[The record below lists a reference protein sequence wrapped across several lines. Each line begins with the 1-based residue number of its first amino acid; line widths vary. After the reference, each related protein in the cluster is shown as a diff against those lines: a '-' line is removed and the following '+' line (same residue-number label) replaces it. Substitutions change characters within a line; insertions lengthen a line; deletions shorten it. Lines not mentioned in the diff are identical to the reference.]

1 MLSRHPRLNGE
12 DVNGM
17 NAIRFQKNRLFSLIA
32 QNCRHGNAQ
41 IIAHPDAIKYH
52 HSSKLDRNASC
63 NNLFRASDL
72 ANVSI
77 CKRLSRLI
85 SKHHRSKFVPTS
97 ESHRDAKFKWC
108 FNLARSLTVTV
119 RALIIKGVS
128 PVLIVMTQK
137 SLFSQQSKPE
147 SKVHQID
154 PLVTESA
161 PSSRQIRGSVSL
173 CVASPAFPP
182 FPFFIKVAK
191 GIVQPKFYKRWPQ
204 LCRVLRRSLLT
215 TIFDEFSGISVVIKF
230 GIFHE

>member
-97 ESHRDAKFKWC
+97 ESHRDAKYKWW
-108 FNLARSLTVTV
+108 FNLARSLTV

-128 PVLIVMTQK
+128 PALIVMTQK

-161 PSSRQIRGSVSL
+161 PSSRQIRGSVS
-173 CVASPAFPP
+173 CASLRQLSRP
-182 FPFFIKVAK
+182 FLFLLRSRRVSCNPSFIND
-191 GIVQPKFYKRWPQ
+191 G
-204 LCRVLRRSLLT
+204 RSFAECYVGL
-215 TIFDEFSGISVVIKF
+215 FSQQILSNFLESV
-230 GIFHE
+230 

>member
-1 MLSRHPRLNGE
+1 MISILHYRNYTGRVCVTH
-12 DVNGM
+12 VNDTCVCVTHH
-17 NAIRFQKNRLFSLIA
+17 R
-32 QNCRHGNAQ
+32 RHGC
-41 IIAHPDAIKYH
+41 IT
-52 HSSKLDRNASC
+52 RV
-63 NNLFRASDL
+63 
-72 ANVSI
+72 NVT
-77 CKRLSRLI
+77 CVCHTLI

-161 PSSRQIRGSVSL
+161 PSSRQIRGSVS
-173 CVASPAFPP
+173 CASLRQLSRP
-182 FPFFIKVAK
+182 FLKIATRKK
-191 GIVQPKFYKRWPQ
+191 TSWPHQ
-204 LCRVLRRSLLT
+204 EKTLHALLWLK
-215 TIFDEFSGISVVIKF
+215 IKF
-230 GIFHE
+230 RPKKSQILILTI